1 MPVSAQ
7 PQADNTGLASFVIL
21 VRGVRVGSENVSLIR
36 SPNGWL
42 ISSSGRLDPPFDLT
56 ITKFEASY
64 ALDWQ
69 PQQLVIEGVRRS
81 QAFALTT
88 TFGLTTATSE
98 LTQGAQRTATAQQ
111 VSPRTV
117 VLPSNFYAAY
127 EALSARLAGAVAGTR
142 LPIFVA
148 PDGEGSVTVDRVTAR
163 RIITPGGPVDVQEWS
178 LTLSQPGGPV
188 PLEVWTDARHRLAR
202 VVLPTASLVA
212 LRDDLASVMVR
223 EERVRNPGDESLF
236 IPANGFSLG
245 ATITKPER
253 TSLPGAVILAAGPG
267 PQGRD
272 HVAYGIPIFGQLAGR
287 LADAG
292 YFVVRYDAR
301 GTGQSGGR
309 TESATTAE
317 YAGDVR
323 SIVEWIRKRKDVDS
337 KRIAIVGYGDA
348 APIALI
354 AASKDEHIDAIALV
368 AASSASGRTAVMEQ
382 QEQMLARLPISATE
396 RSARIG
402 LQGRVNDA
410 TLTGRGWEGIPADV
424 KRQADTPWFKSWL
437 QFDPAPIIAKLKAPI
452 LIVHGALDTEISPRH
467 ADRLEEMSK
476 SRAKLPASATQKS
489 AIGGVNHLLVTASSG
504 SVEEY
509 ASLVD
514 RLVATPVST
523 ALIKWLDTALAPR

>member
-1 MPVSAQ
+1 M
-7 PQADNTGLASFVIL
+7 
-21 VRGVRVGSENVSLIR
+21 VRGVRVGSENVSLVR

-42 ISSSGRLDPPFDLT
+42 IASTGRLDPPFDLT
-56 ITKFEASY
+56 TNKFEVAY

-81 QAFALTT
+81 QAFTLTS

-127 EALSARLAGAVAGTR
+127 EALAARLDGATAGTR
-142 LPIFVA
+142 LPVFMA
-148 PDGEGSVTVDRVTAR
+148 PDGEGSVTVDRVATR
-163 RIITPGGPVDVQEWS
+163 RIVTPSGPVEVQEWS
-178 LTLSQPGGPV
+178 LSLSQPGGPV
-188 PLEVWTDARHRLAR
+188 PLELWTDPRHRLAR
-202 VVLPTASLVA
+202 VVVPTASLVA

-253 TSLPGAVILAAGPG
+253 GSLPGVVVLAAGPG

-292 YFVVRYDAR
+292 HFVVRYDAR

-317 YAGDVR
+317 YASDVR

-354 AASKDEHIDAIALV
+354 AASRDENIDAVALI
-368 AASSASGRTAVMEQ
+368 AASSANGRTSVMEQ
-382 QEQMLARLPISATE
+382 QELMLARLPISTTE
-396 RSARIG
+396 RTARIG

-410 TLTGRGWEGIPADV
+410 VLTGRGWEGIPNDV
-424 KRQADTPWFKSWL
+424 RRQADTPWFKSWL
-437 QFDPAPIIAKLKAPI
+437 QFDPAPVIAKLKAPI
-452 LIVHGALDTEISPRH
+452 LVVHGSLDTEVSPRH
-467 ADRLEEMSK
+467 ADRLEEMAK
-476 SRAKLPASATQKS
+476 ARTKLPASATQKHVLT
-489 AIGGVNHLLVTASSG
+489 GVNHLLVAASSG

-523 ALIKWLDTALAPR
+523 TLVTWLNTALAPR